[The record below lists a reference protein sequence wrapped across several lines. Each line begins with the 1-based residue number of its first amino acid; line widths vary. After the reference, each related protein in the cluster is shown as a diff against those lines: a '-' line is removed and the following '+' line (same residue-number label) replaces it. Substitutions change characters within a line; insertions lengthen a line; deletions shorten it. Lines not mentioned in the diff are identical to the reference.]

1 MLTLMLIG
9 WSKTAVVVGEEY
21 PTKNSDELCGQ
32 GIGQL
37 RRLEA
42 PRLDLLGV
50 DDYLDAMEL

>member
-9 WSKTAVVVGEEY
+9 WSKTAVVVREEY
-21 PTKNSDELCGQ
+21 LTKNSDELCGQ

-42 PRLDLLGV
+42 PRLD
-50 DDYLDAMEL
+50 

>member
-9 WSKTAVVVGEEY
+9 WSETAVVVGEEY

-42 PRLDLLGV
+42 PRLD
-50 DDYLDAMEL
+50 